1 MRATRSALEGIAVE
15 DTDSKKSRT
24 ALQVQTA
31 DWLLREEHNVM
42 VTLTFA
48 GDDGVSYK
56 FAEKAFG
63 AFAHKLKCHLFG
75 KKSKK
80 RIAMCPMVED
90 YGTEMMWSTS
100 PAGVRQ
106 GTHIHCLMRLPG
118 SPKDHREV
126 VRKLWRSSGRFCGDP
141 KINCPISDDWYVE
154 LEEHNRERLTNYAL
168 KKCEYNIDGVL
179 VKFVP
184 PRASI

>member
-1 MRATRSALEGIAVE
+1 ME

-24 ALQVQTA
+24 ALQAQAA
-31 DWLLREEHNVM
+31 DWILRGEHNVM

-63 AFAHKLKCHLFG
+63 TFAHKLKCQLFG
-75 KKSKK
+75 RNSKR
-80 RIAMCPMVED
+80 RIAMCPIVEN

-100 PAGVRQ
+100 LAGVRQ
-106 GTHIHCLMRLPG
+106 GTHIHCLMRLPEN
-118 SPKDHREV
+118 PMDHKEV
-126 VRKLWRSSGRFCGDP
+126 VRKLWRSSGPRCGDP
-141 KINCPISDDWYVE
+141 KINCPNGKDWYVE
-154 LEEHNRERLTNYAL
+154 MKNEHDRVGLTNYAL
-168 KKCEYNIDGVL
+168 KKCEQNVDGIL

-184 PRASI
+184 S

>member
-1 MRATRSALEGIAVE
+1 ME
-15 DTDSKKSRT
+15 DTDSAKSRT

-31 DWLLREEHNVM
+31 DWLLRGEHNVM
-42 VTLTFA
+42 VTLTFS
-48 GDDGVSYK
+48 GEDGASYK

-75 KKSKK
+75 TNSKK
-80 RIAMCPMVED
+80 RIAMCPIDED

-100 PAGVRQ
+100 SAGVRQ

-118 SPKDHREV
+118 SPMDHRDL
-126 VRKLWRSSGRFCGDP
+126 VRKLWRSSGRRCGDP
-141 KINCPISDDWYVE
+141 KINCPNRDDWYVE
-154 LEEHNRERLTNYAL
+154 MKEEHDRFELTNYAL
-168 KKCEYNIDGVL
+168 KKCENNIDGIL

-184 PRASI
+184 IRATT